1 MSIRGKI
8 WSEFTDFRIFNDR
21 LKEAHEIFDDL
32 RQVTRESPLEP
43 KRCVTIFAPTHS
55 GKSTCVKTYLETRV
69 VDEAIKRG
77 LFSSKDMKR
86 NEIASKQRIVT
97 YITLEGVTTI
107 KNLAEEI
114 LRALNVE
121 AEGNTQQLLK
131 LCYDHIVALGVELL
145 IIDEVQ
151 HLKPTKQRSKYAE
164 KNENDAGIANTL
176 KVMLIR
182 GVCPMVFIGVTEAR
196 TLLFGD
202 DQLDGRVLEEISFDS
217 LDYAVTAQ
225 RVMFVEYCG
234 MLGLKL
240 KEHGLFE
247 EDSNF
252 LDGDV
257 PECLHV
263 VSSGRVGY
271 VSRVVEQAAVI
282 AAKAGSPC
290 VLRSHLEAAVD
301 KWAIPRIIDYNPF
314 TTGVR
319 KAKLK

>member
-1 MSIRGKI
+1 MSIRGRI
-8 WSEFTDFRIFNDR
+8 WSVFSDIRIFNDR
-21 LKEAHEIFDDL
+21 LLDAHEIFDDL

-43 KRCVTIFAPTHS
+43 KRCATIFAPTHS
-55 GKSTCVKTYLETRV
+55 GKSMCVKTYLETSV
-69 VDEAIKRG
+69 VDEVIERG
-77 LFSSKDMKR
+77 LFPKDMDR
-86 NEIASKQRIVT
+86 RLIASKQRVVV

-107 KNLAEEI
+107 KNLAKEI
-114 LRALNVE
+114 LLVLGVDE
-121 AEGNTQQLLK
+121 DGNAQDLLK

-145 IIDEVQ
+145 IVDEIQ
-151 HLKPTKQRSKYAE
+151 HLKVSKERSKFADKKE
-164 KNENDAGIANTL
+164 GEVGIANTL

-202 DQLDGRVLEEISFDS
+202 DQLDGRVLEDIPFDR
-217 LDYAVTAQ
+217 LDYAIAAQ
-225 RVMFVEYCG
+225 REMFIEYCG

-240 KEHGLFE
+240 REHGLFE

-252 LDGDV
+252 LDGDI
-257 PECLHV
+257 PECLYI
-263 VSSGRVGY
+263 VSGGRVGY

-319 KAKLK
+319 KAKLQ

>member
-1 MSIRGKI
+1 MSNRGKI
-8 WSEFTDFRIFNDR
+8 WSAFNDIRILNER
-21 LKEAHEIFDDL
+21 LLDAHDIFDDL
-32 RQVTRESPLEP
+32 RQVTRLSPNEP
-43 KRCVTIFAPTHS
+43 KRCVSIFAPTHS
-55 GKSTCVKTYLETRV
+55 GKSMCVKTYLETRV
-69 VDEAIKRG
+69 ADEAIKRG
-77 LFSSKDMKR
+77 LFPEKMKR
-86 NEIASKQRIVT
+86 SEIAIKQRIVV

-131 LCYDHIVALGVELL
+131 LCYDHIVALGVELI

-164 KNENDAGIANTL
+164 KKEDDAGIANTL

-202 DQLDGRVLEEISFDS
+202 DQLDGRVLEEISFDR
-217 LDYAVTAQ
+217 LDYADAAQ
-225 RVMFVEYCG
+225 REIFIEYCG
-234 MLGLKL
+234 ILGLKL
-240 KEHGLFE
+240 KEHDLFE

-252 LDGDV
+252 LDGDI
-257 PECLHV
+257 PECLYV
-263 VSSGRVGY
+263 VSGGRVGY

-282 AAKAGSPC
+282 AAKAKSPC
-290 VLRSHLEAAVD
+290 VLRSHLEAAVN

-314 TTGVR
+314 ASGVR
-319 KAKLK
+319 RAELK

>member
-1 MSIRGKI
+1 MSRK
-8 WSEFTDFRIFNDR
+8 
-21 LKEAHEIFDDL
+21 
-32 RQVTRESPLEP
+32 
-43 KRCVTIFAPTHS
+43 
-55 GKSTCVKTYLETRV
+55 
-69 VDEAIKRG
+69 
-77 LFSSKDMKR
+77 
-86 NEIASKQRIVT
+86 EIAKRQRIVI
-97 YITLEGVTTI
+97 YVTLEGVTTI
-107 KNLAEEI
+107 KNLAKEV
-114 LRALNVE
+114 LLALGVDE
-121 AEGNTQQLLK
+121 DGSKQDLLK

-145 IIDEVQ
+145 IVDEIQ
-151 HLKPTKQRSKYAE
+151 HLKVSKERSKFAE
-164 KNENDAGIANTL
+164 MKEGEIGIANTL

-182 GVCPMVFIGVTEAR
+182 GVCPMVFIGITEAR
-196 TLLFGD
+196 TLLLGD

-240 KEHGLFE
+240 KEHNLFE

-252 LDGDV
+252 LDGDI
-257 PECLHV
+257 PECLYV
-263 VSSGRVGY
+263 VSKGRVGY

-282 AAKAGSPC
+282 AAKAGSSC

-301 KWAIPRIIDYNPF
+301 KWAIPRSIDYNPF

>member
-8 WSEFTDFRIFNDR
+8 WSAFNDIRIFNDR
-21 LKEAHEIFDDL
+21 LLDAHDIFDDL
-32 RQVTRESPLEP
+32 RQVTRESPQEP
-43 KRCVTIFAPTHS
+43 KRCATIFAPTHS
-55 GKSTCVKTYLETRV
+55 GKSMCVKTYLETRV

-77 LFSSKDMKR
+77 LFPKDMKR
-86 NEIASKQRIVT
+86 NEIASKQRIVI

-131 LCYDHIVALGVELL
+131 LCYDHIVALGVEL
-145 IIDEVQ
+145 IIVDEVQ
-151 HLKPTKQRSKYAE
+151 HLRPTKQRSKYAE

-202 DQLDGRVLEEISFDS
+202 DQLDGRVLEEISFDR
-217 LDYAVTAQ
+217 LDYGVAAQ
-225 RVMFVEYCG
+225 REMFIEYLG

-247 EDSNF
+247 EESNL
-252 LDGDV
+252 LDGDI

-263 VSSGRVGY
+263 VSGGRVGY
-271 VSRVVEQAAVI
+271 VSRIVEQAAVI

-301 KWAIPRIIDYNPF
+301 KWAIPRLIDYNPF
-314 TTGVR
+314 PTGVR
-319 KAKLK
+319 KAELK